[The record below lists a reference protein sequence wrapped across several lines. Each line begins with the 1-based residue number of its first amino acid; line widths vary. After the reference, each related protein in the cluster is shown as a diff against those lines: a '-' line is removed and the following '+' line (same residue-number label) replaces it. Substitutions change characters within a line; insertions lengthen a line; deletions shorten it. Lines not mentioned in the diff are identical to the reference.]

1 MRALVAPIVL
11 LALAARTGRADTRCV
26 DDGKPY
32 DEAVMRERVARLA
45 SPENDGRAPGSKG
58 DLATRAFLVE
68 RFTCLGLTPI
78 GDATFEQPFA
88 TGGVA
93 TANVVGYVKGS
104 DPVADIIY
112 VSAHH
117 DHLGDGHLG
126 ANDNAS
132 GIVGMLAIAQAI
144 QQRTTPPRRTIV
156 FAAFGAEEGGMIGSY
171 FYAAHPPAALP
182 NDKVVEV
189 INLDMVGSHA
199 SHQLVAAMG
208 AFKGHPARKLLDGL
222 VGKFGKISVAS
233 GGIARGSDFEP
244 FCKLG
249 IPYVFFW
256 TPDQRCYH
264 EKCDKAAAL
273 DYKHMVDIV
282 RLAGALVEAMADTA
296 IDLAA
301 SRAKLGCGVK

>member
-1 MRALVAPIVL
+1 MRWLVL
-11 LALAARTGRADTRCV
+11 LATLARTAHADSCV

-58 DLATRAFLVE
+58 DIATRAFLVE
-68 RFTCLGLTPI
+68 RFSCLGLLPAF
-78 GDATFEQPFA
+78 DAFEQAFV
-88 TGGVA
+88 TDKVK

-104 DPVADIIY
+104 DADAGILY
-112 VSAHH
+112 VTAHH

-132 GIVGMLAIAQAI
+132 GIVGLLAIAQAI
-144 QQRTTPPRRTIV
+144 RQRAQPRRTIV

-182 NDKVVEV
+182 NDEVVEV
-189 INLDMVGSHA
+189 INLDMVGTHQ

-264 EKCDKAAAL
+264 EKCDVAKTL

-282 RLAGALVEAMADTA
+282 RLAGALTEAMADTQ
-296 IDLAA
+296 IDLLA
-301 SRAKLGCGVK
+301 SRAKTGCGVK